1 MMNWDQIKGQWK
13 QVKGKVQQKWGD
25 LTDDDLTR
33 VDGKREELLGRLQE
47 RYGIAREEAERQVRD
62 FETTSKF

>member
-1 MMNWDQIKGQWK
+1 MNWDQIKGQWK